1 MHTDDSGRSRVTGD
15 GWQINQVS
23 ERIIGC
29 AFTVANTLRTG
40 FLEKVYENALAHEL
54 RKAGLSVWQ
63 QHKMTVNYDSVI
75 VGTYIADLVVEAC
88 VLVEVKTVRAFDPVH
103 TAQGLNY
110 LKAAN
115 LPLCL
120 LLNFGTPRL
129 QIKRLALT

>member
-1 MHTDDSGRSRVTGD
+1 MHADDLALPRVTGD
-15 GWQINQVS
+15 DWQVNQVS

-54 RKAGLSVWQ
+54 RKAGLSVQQ
-63 QHKMTVNYDSVI
+63 QHRVTVTYDIIV

-88 VLVEVKTVRAFDPVH
+88 ALVEVKTVRALDPAH
-103 TAQGLNY
+103 TAQGVNY
-110 LKAAN
+110 LRAAN